1 MGERRTVDVF
11 MGTRP
16 EAIKMAP
23 VVAALKQADSLRCRV
38 VCTGQHREMFHQ
50 VAAELGFTV
59 DVDLDTMQS
68 NQTLAGLTARLM
80 QRIDAWLE
88 GSQPD
93 MALVQGD
100 TTTVFVAALACFYR
114 RIPIGHVEAGLRT
127 PSILAPFPEELNRRL
142 ASRIVSLHF
151 APTRTAQAALLREGV
166 AEADIEMTG
175 NTVVDA
181 LFMELSRQTEPG
193 IRASVDASLSAAIGS
208 DWATRPFVLI
218 TGHRRESFGEGF
230 EQICRAIRTLALRYP
245 AYRFVYPVHLNPNV
259 QRPVNRLLNGVANV
273 ALLPPQGYRN
283 FVALMSRCKLVLT
296 DSGGVQEEAPSLGK
310 PVLVM
315 RETTERPEGVE
326 EGTARLV
333 GAAEASIV
341 EHTIRLLDDSLAYAA
356 MANAINPYGDG
367 QAAERIV
374 ARIERFLGLSS
385 AGVSRSAGLD
395 LACSTTS

>member
-1 MGERRTVDVF
+1 MSERKTVDVF

-23 VVAALKQADSLRCRV
+23 VVAALRRHARLRCRV

-50 VAAELGFTV
+50 VAGELGFSV
-59 DVDLDTMQS
+59 DVDLDTMRE

-80 QRIDAWLE
+80 QKIDGWLE
-88 GSQPD
+88 GGHPD

-100 TTTVFVAALACFYR
+100 TTTVLVAALACFYR
-114 RIPIGHVEAGLRT
+114 RIAIGHVEAGLRT
-127 PSILAPFPEELNRRL
+127 ANILAPFPEELNRRL
-142 ASRIVSLHF
+142 ASQMVSLHF
-151 APTRTAQAALLREGV
+151 APTRSARAALLREGV
-166 AEADIEMTG
+166 SQEAIEVTG

-181 LFMELSRQTEPG
+181 LVMELARQAEPMV
-193 IRASVDASLSAAIGS
+193 RASIEGSLSAAIGT

-218 TGHRRESFGEGF
+218 TGHRRENFGEGF

-259 QRPVNRLLNGVANV
+259 QRPVKTLLNDISNIALVA
-273 ALLPPQGYRN
+273 PQGYRN
-283 FVALMSRCKLVLT
+283 FVALMSRCKLILT

-315 RETTERPEGVE
+315 RETTERPEGIE
-326 EGTARLV
+326 AGTARLV

-341 EHTIRLLDDSLAYAA
+341 ENTIRLLDDPLAYDA
-356 MANAINPYGDG
+356 MANAVNPYGDG
-367 QAAERIV
+367 RAADRIV
-374 ARIERFLGLSS
+374 ARVESFFGYHTNLRPRPVCSS
-385 AGVSRSAGLD
+385 IS
-395 LACSTTS
+395 